1 MPDMYEQWGYSQDY
15 MDQQEQGGVS
25 SDFFQQP
32 SAQTYG
38 TNVGM
43 QGGGGLLDSLLTPSF
58 MSDVQT
64 TFMPKQYNIAAD
76 EFTPGVNDQATY
88 DAFLEM
94 QKQGY
99 QPTKEM
105 ADMMMLTGDY
115 EKDGAYIK
123 NKKTGELMTK
133 ERYTDQLKNMMN
145 VDSGMFLSESAAA
158 PNIFSQASLSQAL
171 ARSGVEGGRAG
182 MAKPMKLSSL
192 RAIDPAS
199 FSAQVGQRRG
209 SLADRLVG
217 QRQSAAAT
225 GGDFA
230 GYGGRADAT
239 NAAEEAFESGVQN
252 IYGDVGR
259 QRGQAL
265 QGLAKELADYQGLIK
280 TVQGG

>member
-99 QPTKEM
+99 QPTKEL
-105 ADMMMLTGDY
+105 ADMIMLT
-115 EKDGAYIK
+115 
-123 NKKTGELMTK
+123 
-133 ERYTDQLKNMMN
+133 
-145 VDSGMFLSESAAA
+145 VD
-158 PNIFSQASLSQAL
+158 
-171 ARSGVEGGRAG
+171 
-182 MAKPMKLSSL
+182 
-192 RAIDPAS
+192 
-199 FSAQVGQRRG
+199 
-209 SLADRLVG
+209 
-217 QRQSAAAT
+217 
-225 GGDFA
+225 
-230 GYGGRADAT
+230 
-239 NAAEEAFESGVQN
+239 
-252 IYGDVGR
+252 
-259 QRGQAL
+259 
-265 QGLAKELADYQGLIK
+265 
-280 TVQGG
+280 

>member
-1 MPDMYEQWGYSQDY
+1 M
-15 MDQQEQGGVS
+15 
-25 SDFFQQP
+25 
-32 SAQTYG
+32 G
-38 TNVGM
+38 T

-64 TFMPKQYNIAAD
+64 TFMPKQYNITAG
-76 EFTPGVNDQATY
+76 EFTPGIDDRETY
-88 DAFLEM
+88 DAFLDL

-115 EKDGAYIK
+115 KKDGLLIR
-123 NKKTGELMTK
+123 NKKTGAVMTK
-133 ERYTDQLKNMMN
+133 EQYTNRLKDMMSPE
-145 VDSGMFLSESAAA
+145 SGMFLSESAAA
-158 PNIFSQASLSQAL
+158 PNIFSQASLAQGL

-182 MAKPMKLSSL
+182 MVKPMKLSSL
-192 RAIDPAS
+192 RGIDPAS
-199 FSAQVGQRRG
+199 FSAQIGQRRG

-217 QRQSAAAT
+217 QRQAAAAT

-230 GYGGRADAT
+230 GYGGRAAGT
-239 NAAEEAFESGVQN
+239 AAAEEAFESGVQN
-252 IYGDVGR
+252 IYGDVGK